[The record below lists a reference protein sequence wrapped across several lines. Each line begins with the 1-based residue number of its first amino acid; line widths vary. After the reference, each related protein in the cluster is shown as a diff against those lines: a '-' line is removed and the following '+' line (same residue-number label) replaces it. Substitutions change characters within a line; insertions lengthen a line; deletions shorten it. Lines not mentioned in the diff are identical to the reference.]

1 MSERLLVVDDE
12 ASMRE
17 LLQILLSKEGYEV
30 DLATSGEEAIDLY
43 HKQEPDVVITDVK
56 MPGMSGLDLIREI
69 RALNPLAA
77 IIAITAYASADDAVR
92 AMREGAYDYISKP
105 FQVEDLRSVI
115 RNALDARK
123 LRKETLLTDQQARGQ
138 IAFGEIIGRSRE
150 MMDVFDMINRVAT
163 SKASVLILGESGTGK
178 ELVAKAIH
186 AKSPRANK
194 PFVVVNCSAIP
205 ETLIESELFG
215 HVKGAF
221 TGAVTNKAGLV
232 EEANTGTLFLDEVG
246 EIPVFVQAK
255 LLRFLQDREFRRVGG
270 VESGKVDVRVIT
282 ATNRNLETEMQEGRF
297 REDLYYRL
305 NVIRVRIPPLRERE
319 EDIPLLIE
327 HFLKKFAKEQ
337 RKNIKKVSALAMRV
351 LCNYQYPGN
360 VRELENIIERC
371 VTLEQSDQL
380 TAEHLHDR
388 LVEGGEPDVVTGD
401 PDFPAGG
408 INLDQATQDLEK
420 KLILRALEMSGGNRA
435 RASRLLGITPRSLRY
450 RLMKLGMDTE
460 DSNP

>member
-1 MSERLLVVDDE
+1 
-12 ASMRE
+12 
-17 LLQILLSKEGYEV
+17 
-30 DLATSGEEAIDLY
+30 
-43 HKQEPDVVITDVK
+43 
-56 MPGMSGLDLIREI
+56 
-69 RALNPLAA
+69 
-77 IIAITAYASADDAVR
+77 
-92 AMREGAYDYISKP
+92 
-105 FQVEDLRSVI
+105 
-115 RNALDARK
+115 
-123 LRKETLLTDQQARGQ
+123 
-138 IAFGEIIGRSRE
+138 

-232 EEANTGTLFLDEVG
+232 EEAHTGTLFLDEVG

-380 TAEHLHDR
+380 TAEHLPDR

>member
-1 MSERLLVVDDE
+1 
-12 ASMRE
+12 
-17 LLQILLSKEGYEV
+17 
-30 DLATSGEEAIDLY
+30 
-43 HKQEPDVVITDVK
+43 
-56 MPGMSGLDLIREI
+56 
-69 RALNPLAA
+69 
-77 IIAITAYASADDAVR
+77 
-92 AMREGAYDYISKP
+92 
-105 FQVEDLRSVI
+105 
-115 RNALDARK
+115 
-123 LRKETLLTDQQARGQ
+123 
-138 IAFGEIIGRSRE
+138 
-150 MMDVFDMINRVAT
+150 
-163 SKASVLILGESGTGK
+163 
-178 ELVAKAIH
+178 
-186 AKSPRANK
+186 
-194 PFVVVNCSAIP
+194 
-205 ETLIESELFG
+205 
-215 HVKGAF
+215 
-221 TGAVTNKAGLV
+221 
-232 EEANTGTLFLDEVG
+232 
-246 EIPVFVQAK
+246 
-255 LLRFLQDREFRRVGG
+255 VGG

-380 TAEHLHDR
+380 TAEHLPDR

>member
-30 DLATSGEEAIDLY
+30 DLATSGEEAMDLY
-43 HKQEPDVVITDVK
+43 HKREPDVVITDVK

-115 RNALDARK
+115 RNALGARK
-123 LRKETLLTDQQARGQ
+123 LRKETLLTDQQAREQ
-138 IAFGEIIGRSRE
+138 FAFGEIIGRSRE

-232 EEANTGTLFLDEVG
+232 EEAHTGTLFLDEVG

-319 EDIPLLIE
+319 EDIPVLIE

-371 VTLEQSDQL
+371 VTLERSDQL
-380 TAEHLHDR
+380 TAEHLPDR
-388 LVEGGEPDVVTGD
+388 LVEGSEPDVVTGD

-420 KLILRALEMSGGNRA
+420 KLILRALEMAGGNRA
-435 RASRLLGITPRSLRY
+435 RASRLLGITLRSLRY

-460 DSNP
+460 DASP